1 MKRESTSGEGP
12 LFSRLKICYNTCNS
26 TLPPPG
32 SPSPQLINIMFFIQI
47 FYQLATMS
55 VAGSLEYNDPWSLF
69 QPKSF
74 YTLFSGKIK
83 KSCRN
88 YKRKMLLFSH
98 SDMILENRVKYW
110 SGIRDVKTTT
120 TTTKQ
125 TQDCYLNS
133 FTTAWPAWIENKT
146 TYKTSDALVLPGW
159 TTWVPCWTFRCQRMS
174 INWEWS
180 EEEKPRRTG
189 RARSYPSN
197 LIKQLI
203 Q

>member
-1 MKRESTSGEGP
+1 MQFHPSPHPS
-12 LFSRLKICYNTCNS
+12 
-26 TLPPPG
+26 PG
-32 SPSPQLINIMFFIQI
+32 SSSPQLINIMFFIQI

-146 TYKTSDALVLPGW
+146 TYKTSDAARLPGCLCSIPSPSS
-159 TTWVPCWTFRCQRMS
+159 TWLNYLSPMLNFQMPEDVHQLRM
-174 INWEWS
+174 EW
-180 EEEKPRRTG
+180 RRKAKKN
-189 RARSYPSN
+189 R
-197 LIKQLI
+197 
-203 Q
+203 